1 MRENS
6 GAVRFLYGNVVGRAL
21 LSLILHSH
29 ADRLAV
35 AFLSSPLSRPLARW
49 QAKRLGIPPEQAKG
63 FDSYQA
69 FFARTRTVQGV
80 DLTPG
85 RLISPCDGYL
95 SVYPIQADSS
105 FVIKG
110 SHYRLSDLLQDDTL
124 SQSFHGGDCL
134 IFRLC
139 PTHYHHYHYIDDA
152 YQGEHHF
159 LPGQLHSV
167 QPIACETY
175 PVYVRNRRCWSLLT
189 TDHFGPVVQ
198 VEIGAL
204 IVGGICNECQNCR
217 VRKGAEKGH
226 FELAGST
233 IVLLLQKGQLR
244 LRPALLAQLEQGREV
259 PVELGMYLGDAAASS
274 LQKAK

>member
-1 MRENS
+1 MSGNS
-6 GAVRFLYGNVVGRAL
+6 SAVRFLYGSVVGRVL
-21 LSLILHSH
+21 LSLILRSH

-49 QAKRLGIPPEQAKG
+49 QAKRLGLPPEQARSFG
-63 FDSYQA
+63 SYRA
-69 FFARTRTVQGV
+69 FFARTRTAQSV

-95 SVYPIQADSS
+95 SAYPIQADSS
-105 FVIKG
+105 FAIKG
-110 SHYRLSDLLQDDTL
+110 SHYRLADLLQDEAL
-124 SQSFHGGDCL
+124 GKRFHGGDCL

-152 YQGEHHF
+152 YQGTHHF
-159 LPGQLHSV
+159 IPGILHSV

-175 PVYVRNRRCWSLLT
+175 PVYVLNRRCWSLLT

-204 IVGGICNECQNCR
+204 VVGGIHKACQNCR
-217 VRKGAEKGH
+217 VRKGTEKGH
-226 FELAGST
+226 FQLAGST
-233 IVLLLQKGQLR
+233 IVLLLQKGQVR
-244 LRPALLAQLEQGREV
+244 LRPELLAQLEQGREV
-259 PVELGMYLGDAAASS
+259 PVELGMYIGDA
-274 LQKAK
+274 LV